1 MQRLYPQKLIPP
13 ISLYADDVALFCHP
27 SAGDTAAVRE
37 ILSLFGRSSGL
48 RVNFTKSSATPL
60 RCNPEETAL
69 IMEQLGCPLANL
81 PITYL
86 GIPLTIRR
94 PTAAQLQPIVDN
106 IAGRLP
112 VWKAGLMNK
121 AGRLAMV
128 KSVLC
133 AIPIQQLLVYAPP
146 KKSLKMIEKIKRGFL
161 WAGRAA
167 ANGGHCHVNWN
178 RVCRPIAYGGLGVQD
193 IERAGLSLRLRW
205 LWLSYTDD
213 NRAWSSLEL
222 QFSDVER
229 ALFFASTTMCIGN
242 GQRALFWEDRWVNG
256 RAVKE
261 IAPLLYN
268 CIPRRRRKIRTVA
281 EGLHGNSWAR
291 DIQGV
296 LGVHEIGQY
305 LQLWHLVHATTLS
318 NTPDRLLWKWTA
330 SGTYTASSCYLATF
344 HGSTTCYSWK
354 LIWRTWA
361 PPKVKFFHWLAN
373 QDRCWTAERLAR
385 HGLPHHPRCLLCDQ
399 APESMHHLM
408 LECPFTRQV
417 WHEILAWLRM
427 TAAAPDSEPTIMDW
441 WHQAKLDT
449 PKPLRKGLASATL
462 LIPWMTWKHRNS
474 CVFEGA
480 QPSIPLLLSNI
491 KEEVFSWAKAGAKGL
506 RVVLPSTWDVH

>member
-1 MQRLYPQKLIPP
+1 
-13 ISLYADDVALFCHP
+13 VLFCHP
-27 SAGDTAAVRE
+27 SVADATAVRE
-37 ILSLFGRSSGL
+37 ILNLFGRSSGL

-305 LQLWHLVHATTLS
+305 LQLWHLIHATPLN
-318 NTPDRLLWKWTA
+318 NTPDKLL
-330 SGTYTASSCYLATF
+330 
-344 HGSTTCYSWK
+344 
-354 LIWRTWA
+354 
-361 PPKVKFFHWLAN
+361 
-373 QDRCWTAERLAR
+373 
-385 HGLPHHPRCLLCDQ
+385 
-399 APESMHHLM
+399 
-408 LECPFTRQV
+408 
-417 WHEILAWLRM
+417 
-427 TAAAPDSEPTIMDW
+427 
-441 WHQAKLDT
+441 
-449 PKPLRKGLASATL
+449 
-462 LIPWMTWKHRNS
+462 
-474 CVFEGA
+474 
-480 QPSIPLLLSNI
+480 
-491 KEEVFSWAKAGAKGL
+491 
-506 RVVLPSTWDVH
+506 